1 MGRDRTAELAACG
14 WRLIEQ
20 IQPDGSVDYEKI
32 PLTEAEFLHPQEGYR
47 LPNSTFHDDVIR
59 TAADILSRR
68 YASDPTIGVF
78 ADLIVEWDIPNLKD
92 HCPDVFVAFNLQH
105 KDQNRGRFIVAN
117 EGTRPSLII
126 EVVSPRYRKADRTT
140 KVAHYARAKVQE
152 YVICDRRRYRGNLLE
167 EVLGYRLVGNT
178 YQPITPDAAG
188 RIRCDTVGV
197 WISLCEGALIME
209 DVATGQ
215 HLPTSL
221 ELEASKRELE
231 TCNQELTA
239 SNQELT
245 VSNQELTVSNQELTA
260 SKRDLELSNQAM
272 AAVLARY
279 QARFGE
285 LPANNGE
292 A

>member
-1 MGRDRTAELAACG
+1 
-14 WRLIEQ
+14 
-20 IQPDGSVDYEKI
+20 
-32 PLTEAEFLHPQEGYR
+32 
-47 LPNSTFHDDVIR
+47 
-59 TAADILSRR
+59 
-68 YASDPTIGVF
+68 
-78 ADLIVEWDIPNLKD
+78 
-92 HCPDVFVAFNLQH
+92 
-105 KDQNRGRFIVAN
+105 
-117 EGTRPSLII
+117 
-126 EVVSPRYRKADRTT
+126 
-140 KVAHYARAKVQE
+140 VQE

-178 YQPITPDAAG
+178 YQPITPDKAG

-197 WISLCEGALIME
+197 WISLREGALTME

-245 VSNQELTVSNQELTA
+245 A

-272 AAVLARY
+272 AALLARY